1 MNKILLVPCSIYCGS
16 CAVYKRDR
24 CLGCA
29 KESRKA
35 ETLGKVFC
43 DIYLCAKGKG
53 LVACSDCQIY
63 PCEKYDYGI
72 FAENFIKWIREKL
85 KEA

>member
-1 MNKILLVPCSIYCGS
+1 LE
-16 CAVYKRDR
+16 
-24 CLGCA
+24 CA

-53 LVACSDCQIY
+53 WLRAQIARY
-63 PCEKYDYGI
+63 IHVKNTIMG
-72 FAENFIKWIREKL
+72 FLL
-85 KEA
+85 KTSLSG